1 MTDRVNT
8 TEDQIQKILE
18 INAETNFTKEEAQAE
33 KVFKN
38 KIDQSLLT

>member
-1 MTDRVNT
+1 M
-8 TEDQIQKILE
+8 TEDQKQKTSD

-38 KIDQSLLT
+38 KTDQSLLT